1 MLQWRSAPGACIVI
15 GEPTTEATML
25 VTVLEAH
32 VPAGREDD
40 LLAAFAAAGRTALPT
55 GLVRSALLRD
65 TRDPARW
72 RIETVWTSREALD
85 AMRSAGT
92 PAGVLMFRA
101 AGAEP
106 QLSVFEAVS
115 TIGDE
120 R

>member
-1 MLQWRSAPGACIVI
+1 
-15 GEPTTEATML
+15 ML

-32 VPAGREDD
+32 VPAEREDD
-40 LLAAFAAAGRTALPT
+40 LLEAFAAAGRSARPA

-65 TRDPARW
+65 ARDPARW
-72 RIETVWTSREALD
+72 RIETVWTSRAALD
-85 AMRSAGT
+85 EMRSAGT

-106 QLSVFEAVS
+106 ELSVFDAVS